1 MGALALAPRWISEN
15 AWPHFA
21 NGRGNSTWLTWLA
34 QRTTG
39 AQATRAWGWRRVVPS
54 TPPCLYWARWWMPWT
69 RASLG
74 YPTGTASSLACCRSG
89 LQSRVKGAG
98 KGGSRACQG
107 IGEQRSGRGKVRLLT
122 YPPCPVS
129 QDSLGGSAHSIL
141 IANIAPER
149 RFYLD
154 TVSALNFAARSKE
167 VINRPF
173 TNESL
178 QLPGEDWGGLEWTG

>member
-1 MGALALAPRWISEN
+1 M
-15 AWPHFA
+15 
-21 NGRGNSTWLTWLA
+21 
-34 QRTTG
+34 
-39 AQATRAWGWRRVVPS
+39 
-54 TPPCLYWARWWMPWT
+54 
-69 RASLG
+69 
-74 YPTGTASSLACCRSG
+74 CREAG
-89 LQSRVKGAG
+89 EQQSRNRNVG
-98 KGGSRACQG
+98 
-107 IGEQRSGRGKVRLLT
+107 LLICLF
-122 YPPCPVS
+122 CPIPIP

-178 QLPGEDWGGLEWTG
+178 QLRGKDWAW

>member
-1 MGALALAPRWISEN
+1 MTFW
-15 AWPHFA
+15 
-21 NGRGNSTWLTWLA
+21 
-34 QRTTG
+34 RTFLHTL
-39 AQATRAWGWRRVVPS
+39 P
-54 TPPCLYWARWWMPWT
+54 
-69 RASLG
+69 
-74 YPTGTASSLACCRSG
+74 G
-89 LQSRVKGAG
+89 L
-98 KGGSRACQG
+98 
-107 IGEQRSGRGKVRLLT
+107 E
-122 YPPCPVS
+122 PCPVPIS

-178 QLPGEDWGGLEWTG
+178 QLPGEDLGGLEWTGQGWTPGEFAESTKD